1 MEEIMT
7 LRNLHSKCHCFADKV
22 KNCWGGEKC
31 LGQAGPLSNKGQAGR
46 IKICQVTGDRK
57 LCARM
62 ASMGVYPGIEAEL
75 ICPENGS
82 QCILKIQGSTIS
94 LDRSVSENILVS
106 AI

>member
-1 MEEIMT
+1 MY
-7 LRNLHSKCHCFADKV
+7 LGKLSKKCHCWAGKV
-22 KNCWGGEKC
+22 KTCWEKDSC
-31 LGQAGPLSNKGQAGR
+31 PRQVSPLSGKGQAGKIR
-46 IKICQVTGDRK
+46 ICQITGDRK

-75 ICPENGS
+75 ICPENGR

-106 AI
+106 GI

>member
-1 MEEIMT
+1 MEEIMSF
-7 LRNLHSKCHCFADKV
+7 RKMHSKCFCFADKL
-22 KNCWGGEKC
+22 KSCWGEEKC
-31 LGQAGPLSNKGQAGR
+31 LKQVGPLANKGQAGR
-46 IKICQVTGDRK
+46 IKICRITGDRK